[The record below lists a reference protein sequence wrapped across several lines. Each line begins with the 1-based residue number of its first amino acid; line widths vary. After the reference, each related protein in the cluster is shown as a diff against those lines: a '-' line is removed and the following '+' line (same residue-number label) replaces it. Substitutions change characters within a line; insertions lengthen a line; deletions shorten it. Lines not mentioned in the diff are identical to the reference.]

1 MNPFCVMP
9 PGEQQPSPDFKVS
22 EAIRFAPPETELF
35 PELTAVTGLLLPDP
49 QRIKRVFDIV
59 FTLALALAALPLG
72 ILIALAIAL
81 DSRGGIFFAHTR
93 VGKGGK
99 PFRIWKFRSMIA
111 GSDAVLARY
120 LERNPS
126 LVEEWKL
133 THKLKDDPRVTRA
146 GRLLRK
152 TSLDE
157 LPQVWN
163 VLRGEMSMV
172 GPRPIVSEESV
183 KYGPAFALYTRVRP
197 GLTGLWQ
204 VSGRN
209 DTNYKRR
216 VAFDCEYIRNW
227 SLWLDAKI
235 LFKTVRVVLG
245 GRGAY

>member
-1 MNPFCVMP
+1 MAL
-9 PGEQQPSPDFKVS
+9 VS
-22 EAIRFAPPETELF
+22 
-35 PELTAVTGLLLPDP
+35 
-49 QRIKRVFDIV
+49 
-59 FTLALALAALPLG
+59 LPLG
-72 ILIALAIAL
+72 ILIALAIVL
-81 DSRGGIFFAHTR
+81 DSRGGVFFSHTR

-111 GSDAVLARY
+111 ASDEILARY
-120 LERNPS
+120 LERNPT

-133 THKLKDDPRVTRA
+133 SHKLKDDPRVTRV

-163 VLRGEMSMV
+163 VLRGDMSMV
-172 GPRPIVSEESV
+172 GPRPIVSEESA
-183 KYGPAFALYTRVRP
+183 KYGPAFALYSQVRP

-209 DTNYKRR
+209 DTNYRRR
-216 VAFDCEYIRNW
+216 VALDCQYIRDW
-227 SLWLDAKI
+227 SLGLDAKI
-235 LFKTVRVVLG
+235 LLKTVRVVLG

>member
-1 MNPFCVMP
+1 MS
-9 PGEQQPSPDFKVS
+9 PGEQRPDS
-22 EAIRFAPPETELF
+22 DLNRTETIPFASTETELF

-49 QRIKRVFDIV
+49 QRVKRVFDV
-59 FTLALALAALPLG
+59 LFTLCLALAALPLG
-72 ILIALAIAL
+72 VAIALAIAL
-81 DSRGGIFFAHTR
+81 DSRGGVFFAHAR
-93 VGKGGK
+93 VGRGGK
-99 PFRIWKFRSMIA
+99 PFRIWKFRTMIA
-111 GSDAVLARY
+111 ANEGLLARY
-120 LERNPS
+120 LEQNPS
-126 LVEEWKL
+126 FVEEWKL
-133 THKLKDDPRVTRA
+133 TRKLKDDPRVTRI

-163 VLRGEMSMV
+163 VLRGDMSMV
-172 GPRPIVSEESV
+172 GPRPIVSEESA
-183 KYGPAFALYTRVRP
+183 KYGPAFALYKQVRP

-216 VAFDCEYIRNW
+216 VWLDCQYIREW

-235 LFKTVRVVLG
+235 LWKTVRVVLG

>member
-1 MNPFCVMP
+1 MP
-9 PGEQQPSPDFKVS
+9 PGEQQASSGEKPA
-22 EAIRFAPPETELF
+22 ETIRFASAEPELF

-49 QRIKRVFDIV
+49 QRIKRIFDIL

-72 ILIALAIAL
+72 ALIALAIVL
-81 DSRGGIFFAHTR
+81 DSRGGVLFAHTR

-111 GSDAVLARY
+111 GSDEVLARY
-120 LERNPS
+120 LERNPA

-133 THKLKDDPRVTRA
+133 THKLKDDPRVTRV

-163 VLRGEMSMV
+163 VLRGDMSMV
-172 GPRPIVSEESV
+172 GPRPIVSEESA
-183 KYGPAFALYTRVRP
+183 KYGPAFALYTQVRP

-216 VAFDCEYIRNW
+216 VSLDCQYIRNW

-235 LFKTVRVVLG
+235 LLKTVRVVLG

>member
-1 MNPFCVMP
+1 MP
-9 PGEQQPSPDFKVS
+9 PGDQHSSSGPNAPET
-22 EAIRFAPPETELF
+22 IRFASTEPELF

-49 QRIKRVFDIV
+49 QRIKRVFDIL
-59 FTLALALAALPLG
+59 FTLALALCALPLG
-72 ILIALAIAL
+72 VLIALAIAL
-81 DSRGGIFFAHTR
+81 DSRGGVFFAHTR
-93 VGKGGK
+93 VGRGGK

-111 GSDAVLARY
+111 GSDEVLARY
-120 LERNPS
+120 LERNPT
-126 LVEEWKL
+126 LVEEWRL
-133 THKLKDDPRVTRA
+133 THKLKDDPRVTRV

-163 VLRGEMSMV
+163 VLRGDMSMV
-172 GPRPIVSEESV
+172 GPRPIVSEESA
-183 KYGPAFALYTRVRP
+183 KYGPAFALYTQVRP

-216 VAFDCEYIRNW
+216 VSLDCQYIRHW
-227 SLWLDAKI
+227 SLRLDAKI
-235 LFKTVRVVLG
+235 LLKTVRVVLG

>member
-1 MNPFCVMP
+1 MP
-9 PGEQQPSPDFKVS
+9 PGEQQPASGVN
-22 EAIRFAPPETELF
+22 APETIKFASAEPELF

-49 QRIKRVFDIV
+49 QRIKRVFDIL
-59 FTLALALAALPLG
+59 FTLVMALASLPLG
-72 ILIALAIAL
+72 ILIALAIVL
-81 DSRGGIFFAHTR
+81 DSRGGVFFSHTR

-111 GSDAVLARY
+111 ASDEILARH
-120 LERNPS
+120 LERNPT

-133 THKLKDDPRVTRA
+133 SHKLKDDPRVTRV

-163 VLRGEMSMV
+163 VLRGDMSMV
-172 GPRPIVSEESV
+172 GPRPIVSEESA
-183 KYGPAFALYTRVRP
+183 KYGPAFALYSQVRP

-216 VAFDCEYIRNW
+216 VALDCQYIRDW

-235 LFKTVRVVLG
+235 LLKTVRVVLG